1 MKKFELFP
9 TPVWHIDGASQS
21 LVDVLYDG
29 AYKCRDSIEC
39 VNQSNEEGYHS
50 PYFEWNQ
57 FHPEGIEYIE
67 SILLQVT
74 KEKCKVVNWW
84 YNINTK
90 GAWNIPH
97 VHIGYDLALVFYL
110 TDSDNKLSLVDPFP
124 NRRITYN
131 QHYQN
136 YDSKKGDIII
146 FPSDIV
152 HFVRSNDKEEDRICI
167 SMNIK
172 IL

>member
-1 MKKFELFP
+1 MISHATVLKWIFRILIF
-9 TPVWHIDGASQS
+9 VVFVMC
-21 LVDVLYDG
+21 LVD
-29 AYKCRDSIEC
+29 
-39 VNQSNEEGYHS
+39 GY
-50 PYFEWNQ
+50 
-57 FHPEGIEYIE
+57 
-67 SILLQVT
+67 
-74 KEKCKVVNWW
+74 
-84 YNINTK
+84 
-90 GAWNIPH
+90 
-97 VHIGYDLALVFYL
+97 YDLALVFYL

-136 YDSKKGDIII
+136 CDAKKGDIII